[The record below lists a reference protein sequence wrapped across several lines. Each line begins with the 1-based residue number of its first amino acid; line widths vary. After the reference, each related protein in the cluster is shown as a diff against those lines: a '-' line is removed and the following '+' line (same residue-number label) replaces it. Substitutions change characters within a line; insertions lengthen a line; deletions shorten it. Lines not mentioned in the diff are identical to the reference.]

1 MDLQLRPVS
10 MVEGQSV
17 PGLPLISVIDDDE
30 SLRVALTGLVRSLGY
45 EARAF
50 ASAEDFLGTFM
61 AGAVSCVISDI
72 QMPGMSGIDMLNH
85 LAARNIDL
93 PVIAISGRPDPTL
106 EQKALAAGAVCFL
119 RKPFEAD
126 ALICCLEKALTK
138 QD

>member
-1 MDLQLRPVS
+1 M
-10 MVEGQSV
+10 
-17 PGLPLISVIDDDE
+17 PGLPLISVIDDDA
-30 SLRVALTGLVRSLGY
+30 SLRSALTGFVRSLGY

-50 ASAEDFLGTFM
+50 ASAEDFLGTFI

-72 QMPGMSGIDMLNH
+72 QMPGMSGIDMINH
-85 LAARNIDL
+85 LAALNVDL

-138 QD
+138 QS